1 MGNRVLITGATGVLG
16 RALVDVATPAG
27 VRVLQG
33 VRDPAKANTAVEA
46 VRLDYADPSTIVP
59 ALADVAAMVLMAP
72 PLDETAPAQLAPVI
86 AAART
91 AGLKHLVFISAYGV
105 NHNEQAP
112 LRVVEHMVINSGVP
126 FTIVRMNFLMENFSE
141 GFLAGGIRGQNAIHL
156 AAGDGKTSFVSARD
170 VASAVVSILQ
180 RPPAGKEFDLTGPA
194 AISHAEAAKI
204 ISDAAGR
211 AITYHELTESQMFD
225 GARAH
230 GMPEPVIAYM
240 GALYAVVRAGFA
252 APVTTDF
259 ESITGRPPMTFQ
271 AFARAASWQSA

>member
-1 MGNRVLITGATGVLG
+1 MPNHVLITGATGVLG
-16 RALVDVATPAG
+16 RALVEVATRAG
-27 VRVLQG
+27 VP
-33 VRDPAKANTAVEA
+33 VRQAVRNPAKPNPQVDV
-46 VRLDYADPSTIVP
+46 VRLDYAEPSTIAP
-59 ALADVAAMVLMAP
+59 ALAGAAAVVLMAP

-86 AAART
+86 AAARA
-91 AGLKHLVFISAYGV
+91 AGVKHLVFISAFGV

-112 LRVVEHMVINSGVP
+112 LRVVEHMVIDSGVP

-170 VASAVVSILQ
+170 VASAIVAILQ

-194 AISHAEAAKI
+194 ALSHAEAAQAI
-204 ISDAAGR
+204 GDASGR
-211 AITYHELTESQMFD
+211 TITYHELTESQMFD

-252 APVTTDF
+252 APVSRDF
-259 ESITGRPPMTFQ
+259 GGLTGRPPMTFQ
-271 AFARAASWQSA
+271 AFARAASWQ